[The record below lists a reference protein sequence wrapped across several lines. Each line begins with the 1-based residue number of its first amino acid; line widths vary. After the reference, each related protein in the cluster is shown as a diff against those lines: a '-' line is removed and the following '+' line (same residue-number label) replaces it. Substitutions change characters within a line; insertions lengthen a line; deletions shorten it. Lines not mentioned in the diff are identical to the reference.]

1 MNDMAY
7 PYYQPM
13 TYQPNVYANSP
24 YSQQAQSAPI
34 QQPQQTQQI
43 QNGGFVCV
51 RSMDEVRNWAI
62 APGNSITFYVESTPP
77 IIATKTKGFSQL
89 EMPVIKVFDLTE
101 RAQNDP
107 KTNDTD
113 NESKTAPYALKTDLD
128 AIWDA
133 INALKGDN
141 DE

>member
-1 MNDMAY
+1 MAY

-13 TYQPNVYANSP
+13 NYQPNYYANTP
-24 YSQQAQSAPI
+24 YYQQAQNTPV
-34 QQPQQTQQI
+34 QQAPQQSPQI

-113 NESKTAPYALKTDLD
+113 NESKTVPYALKTDLD

-133 INALKGDN
+133 INTLKEDSN
-141 DE
+141 E